1 MNQPYPN
8 RQPLPPWQAGLGL
21 LLVLVFV
28 RPGLAQHKLLEGRPF
43 DQVILNDES
52 EVEIFPLDFPGR
64 QMPSSRPAGNLTV
77 RLVNRPGQ
85 TYDLS
90 WGDISSIKFFEQ
102 LLLEEAASLTDESNF
117 DAAFGYYDRL
127 TQDYPDYPGLNEAL
141 SHYLKSNAL
150 ALYQE
155 QEYDRAL
162 AVLISLHDHHPQHVD
177 LQATIDTVAGKVIE
191 QRLKKQDF
199 SGARAVLDLLSTNM
213 PRAASSTIN
222 TWQARFE
229 KAAQRKLLQ
238 AERDFEQG
246 QYTAAQ
252 RAARRAHTIWP
263 KLEKI
268 GELLEHIQTQ
278 HPQIIVGVLE
288 SAPPSS
294 EFRLDSWPA
303 QRVVPLLHHSIVE
316 LRDYNS
322 EGGVYESPF
331 GQLQLDQTGRQ
342 LSLHFHTSAQLE
354 TDVSSVIAGHE
365 LARYLLAMADPS
377 HVSFSSTFANLC
389 EGVSVDE
396 QGTVRID
403 FRQPLVRP
411 EALFRHI
418 LAPDVWSE
426 SPPPTQDSRAVFTLQ
441 ERSPD
446 FARFERTG
454 AKSTMGQGELKA
466 IVEQAMPDDNT
477 AIAALVRGDVT
488 ILDRVPPWGVARLKS
503 VKDITVGNYRLPTV
517 HALVPNLQNKLLQR
531 REFRRALCYGIA
543 RQRIVKQ
550 VITAGKELPG
560 YEVLSG
566 PLPPGRSLSDPLRY
580 GYNSQVK
587 PRPYEPRLAAT
598 LALVAADSVARSQNK
613 PDSQNKPNK
622 KNNNVQEDPAA
633 SSETEHVSPE
643 ADGEIVIPPLVL
655 AHSSDALT
663 RTACDLIQQQLGQI
677 GITIKLAEVD
687 QEALLTDS
695 SDYDL
700 RYVELTIAEPLIDVH
715 ALVGRAATA
724 NPGSPS
730 MRSALRDLD
739 SASTWRHVRE
749 QLGEFHRIAHNDLP
763 LIPLWQTTNHF
774 AYRTELEGIGD
785 DLIHLYQNVADW
797 RLVPAQPQR

>member
-1 MNQPYPN
+1 MNQSCPK
-8 RQPLPPWQAGLGL
+8 RRPLPSWQAALGL
-21 LLVLVFV
+21 LLVLAFV
-28 RPGLAQHKLLEGRPF
+28 QPGFAQHKLLEGRPF
-43 DQVILNDES
+43 DQIILNDES
-52 EVEIFPLDFPGR
+52 QVEIFPLDFPNR
-64 QMPSSRPAGNLTV
+64 QMPSDRPTGNLTV

-85 TYDLS
+85 TFDLS

-102 LLLEEAASLTDESNF
+102 LLLEEAASLTDQSNF

-127 TQDYPDYPGLNEAL
+127 AQNYPDYPGLDEAL

-162 AVLISLHDHHPQHVD
+162 AVLISLHDHHPQHAD
-177 LQATIDTVAGKVIE
+177 LQATIDTVAGKVIQ
-191 QRLKKQDF
+191 QRLKNQDF

-222 TWQARFE
+222 AWQARFE

-252 RAARRAHTIWP
+252 RSARRAHTIWP
-263 KLEKI
+263 KLAKI
-268 GELLEHIQTQ
+268 GELLEDIQAQ

-288 SAPPSS
+288 PAPPSS

-303 QRVVPLLHHSIVE
+303 QRVVPLLRHAIME
-316 LRDYNS
+316 LRDYDS

-342 LSLHFHTSAQLE
+342 LSLHFHTTAQSE
-354 TDVSSVIAGHE
+354 TDVSAVIAGHE
-365 LARYLLAMADPS
+365 LARYLLAMTDPS

-389 EGVSVDE
+389 EGVGVDE

-403 FRQPLVRP
+403 FHQPLVRP
-411 EALFRHI
+411 EGLFRHI

-426 SPPPTQDSRAVFTLQ
+426 SPPPTQDNRTVFTLQ
-441 ERSPD
+441 ERSPE

-454 AKSTMGQGELKA
+454 AKSTAGQGELKA

-477 AIAALVRGDVT
+477 AISALVRGDVMV
-488 ILDRVPPWGVARLKS
+488 LDRVPPWGVARLKS
-503 VKDITVGNYRLPTV
+503 VKDIAVGNYRLPTV

-543 RQRIVKQ
+543 RQRIVEQ

-613 PDSQNKPNK
+613 PNSQDK
-622 KNNNVQEDPAA
+622 KDPAA
-633 SSETEHVSPE
+633 SSETENVAP
-643 ADGEIVIPPLVL
+643 AAGGEIVIPPLVL

-677 GITIKLAEVD
+677 GIPIKLAEVD

-700 RYVELTIAEPLIDVH
+700 RYVELTIAEPLIDIH
-715 ALVGRAATA
+715 ALAGRTGIAK
-724 NPGSPS
+724 PGSPS
-730 MRSALRDLD
+730 MRSALRNLD

-749 QLGEFHRIAHNDLP
+749 RLGEIHRIAHNDLP